1 MSSDASDRES
11 EQNGQ
16 FGAEKETTPVV
27 EMVRFRV
34 IAGQEAAAREWV
46 AYLRDHPTQF
56 RETMIPE
63 RMQVETILSDEQEG
77 RLHLTWF
84 SVQLPGGAPV
94 QDSEHELDRIHL
106 DYWRRCIDPDWGPQ
120 RLTPEIFMSS
130 EPVQRA
136 FEQ

>member
-1 MSSDASDRES
+1 MSSYSSEREP
-11 EQNGQ
+11 EQNSQ
-16 FGAEKETTPVV
+16 LGAEQETAPVV

-34 IAGQEAAAREWV
+34 IAGQEATAREWL
-46 AYLRDHPTQF
+46 AYLGDHPAQF

-84 SVQLPGGAPV
+84 SVQLPGGASV
-94 QDSEHELDRIHL
+94 QDSEHELDRVHL
-106 DYWRRCIDPDWGPQ
+106 DYWGRCIDPDWGPQ
-120 RLTPEIFMSS
+120 RLTPEVFMTSA
-130 EPVQRA
+130 PVQRA